1 MKRKYIYIILIIA
14 IGLFILWTGFLWKI
28 FSCGIA
34 GSYACVE
41 TWTLNAKESEVIAAI
56 KELKKEN
63 PSLQPPDQTELTFK
77 RDTGY
82 NWNTCVMIE
91 YKKKLKTDSTTP
103 LPEHNY
109 QNSYTDY
116 WLYIDFYYPDTKEI
130 VYTWTRPDFDSSMT
144 TFAFVGISSYKIK
157 PRPTTD
163 SLLIKL
169 GLDSSQAVDEN
180 NENNDFKEINRD
192 YGYFAN
198 KRQIWKFE
206 NRIVDPI
213 RQKIEKKKKSS
224 I

>member
-1 MKRKYIYIILIIA
+1 
-14 IGLFILWTGFLWKI
+14 
-28 FSCGIA
+28 
-34 GSYACVE
+34 
-41 TWTLNAKESEVIAAI
+41 
-56 KELKKEN
+56 
-63 PSLQPPDQTELTFK
+63 
-77 RDTGY
+77 
-82 NWNTCVMIE
+82 
-91 YKKKLKTDSTTP
+91 
-103 LPEHNY
+103 
-109 QNSYTDY
+109 
-116 WLYIDFYYPDTKEI
+116 
-130 VYTWTRPDFDSSMT
+130 MT